1 MTKDYVDTKTTGCN
15 FGMSFKKDYV
25 AVLDEAKIFINFLTN
40 STPFVDNLLFEGSND
55 GFVTKTLL
63 YTFGKDIH
71 EGWNYIDYRN
81 NATKPAFNSYRFYG
95 KVKGSCRVTE
105 FVLTGIEAIADTG
118 STYSCT
124 PEIKIGTTLL
134 SAETTV

>member
-1 MTKDYVDTKTTGCN
+1 VN
-15 FGMSFKKDYV
+15 
-25 AVLDEAKIFINFLTN
+25 E
-40 STPFVDNLLFEGSND
+40 E
-55 GFVTKTLL
+55 
-63 YTFGKDIH
+63 IH

-81 NATKPAFNSYRFYG
+81 NASKPAFNSYRFYG

>member
-1 MTKDYVDTKTTGCN
+1 MQLRYE
-15 FGMSFKKDYV
+15 
-25 AVLDEAKIFINFLTN
+25 LDEAKIFINFLTN

-81 NATKPAFNSYRFYG
+81 NASKPAFNSYRFYG